1 MSNNIEQFRTEVD
14 DIKKTLSE
22 LKSNVDISETE
33 KKTKAEALKAQAET
47 TKQKIQK
54 EINDLSNQSGQWV
67 ESKKEEAEA
76 LLNSFNEIMS
86 LYDSITNTWN
96 NAPNQQQTLPEVESK
111 WVFSKAKDRI
121 WDQWSDVKSW
131 DKWKSEP
138 WKNILRTLWFWLTWY
153 AAYKWIKALWKK
165 IFWKK
170 EEDDEEEK
178 EEKKSKKKEE
188 DEEEKEEKKS
198 KKKKEE
204 EEDDDD
210 EDDGEKKSF
219 RSKWYWKTIWWG
231 AVWAWI
237 YFLGK
242 WLHLWWDKED
252 KTEQKTQEQI
262 TTKQEKDEVK
272 ESQKEWND
280 IVESKE
286 TAKEWWDKIS
296 DEMFQ
301 QLLKMEGSQNHVAK
315 TAKYFGETFT
325 TWPYGQVYKHIDENG
340 NLLKTPVPF
349 KEWEKLTEER
359 SKNNAKAF
367 YDKKAKEWKKI
378 LDEKW
383 CKYNQDMLDSLVCKS
398 GWTAKATNNLKN
410 FVLSHRNNKD
420 EIFEYM
426 SKHAITAAW
435 NWKVMPGLVKRAL
448 FAANWFKWDKKPF
461 SAYSYS
467 KSKKAG

>member
-1 MSNNIEQFRTEVD
+1 MSNNIEQLKTEVD
-14 DIKKTLSE
+14 DIKKSLGE

-54 EINDLSNQSGQWV
+54 EINDLSNQSGQWE

-86 LYDSITNTWN
+86 LYDSITKTWN
-96 NAPNQQQTLPEVESK
+96 NAPIQQQTLPEVESK
-111 WVFSKAKDRI
+111 WIFWNIKEWI
-121 WDQWSDVKSW
+121 WNQWSDVKSW

-138 WKNILRTLWFWLTWY
+138 LKNTLRTLWFWLTWY

-170 EEDDEEEK
+170 EE
-178 EEKKSKKKEE
+178 EE

-204 EEDDDD
+204 ENDKE
-210 EDDGEKKSF
+210 DGEKKSF

-242 WLHLWWDKED
+242 WLHLWWNKEDKTEKKTQED